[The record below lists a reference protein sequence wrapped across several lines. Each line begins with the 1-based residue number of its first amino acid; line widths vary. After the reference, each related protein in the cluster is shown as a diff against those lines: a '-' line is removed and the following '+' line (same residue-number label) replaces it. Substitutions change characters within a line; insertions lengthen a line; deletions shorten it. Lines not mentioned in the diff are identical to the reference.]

1 MFWLVSAYLLR
12 AGLIRKRVLLHS
24 ANSSNFNVTD
34 RMKWFAGSLEPTI
47 AILEQA
53 LEQKESTYSKMDD
66 VASLAK
72 KHE

>member
-1 MFWLVSAYLLR
+1 
-12 AGLIRKRVLLHS
+12 
-24 ANSSNFNVTD
+24 
-34 RMKWFAGSLEPTI
+34 MKWFAGSLEPTI